1 MGCLPELTA
10 RNEPQDRESSGSCC
24 SWRGVPFRSDVRQ
37 IFRVKRHKFPDAHRR
52 PAVHPSDAVGLLK
65 PSGSPLSVARLVVV
79 IRLLSVSGKEVEV
92 VTSAEV
98 ASSPVLDSEVS
109 GTIASLRERFEAVR
123 RSEIHRV
130 RGRLGNLS
138 SDQEDVVESLSR
150 GIIEKVLQ
158 SAVAMLLNAAATN
171 QSAFVVETVRRIFNL
186 RT

>member
-1 MGCLPELTA
+1 M
-10 RNEPQDRESSGSCC
+10 
-24 SWRGVPFRSDVRQ
+24 
-37 IFRVKRHKFPDAHRR
+37 
-52 PAVHPSDAVGLLK
+52 
-65 PSGSPLSVARLVVV
+65 V
-79 IRLLSVSGKEVEV
+79 IRLLSVSGKGVEV

-158 SAVAMLLNAAATN
+158 SPVAMLLNAAAAN
-171 QSAFVVETVRRIFNL
+171 QSAFIVETVRRIFNL

>member
-1 MGCLPELTA
+1 
-10 RNEPQDRESSGSCC
+10 
-24 SWRGVPFRSDVRQ
+24 
-37 IFRVKRHKFPDAHRR
+37 
-52 PAVHPSDAVGLLK
+52 
-65 PSGSPLSVARLVVV
+65 
-79 IRLLSVSGKEVEV
+79 

-158 SAVAMLLNAAATN
+158 SPVAMLLNAAAAN